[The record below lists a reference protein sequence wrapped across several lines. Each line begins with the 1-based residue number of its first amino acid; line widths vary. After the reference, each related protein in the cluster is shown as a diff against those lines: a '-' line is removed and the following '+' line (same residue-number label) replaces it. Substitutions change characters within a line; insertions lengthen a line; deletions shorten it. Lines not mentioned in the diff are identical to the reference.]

1 MRAHSRPCFVSREGS
16 VLRILCTLAV
26 LIFPVS
32 ALADR
37 GHADTCAVELSGLA
51 LKTYQASVGLAERGQ
66 TLRQAI
72 GGYLR
77 PLVQAGQVKESDG
90 RKAGFAAAMCVRLV
104 HRKADREARAGF
116 RKDEERHSQALQR
129 QMPWVKNAKFK
140 PRDDDDDDDDDD

>member
-1 MRAHSRPCFVSREGS
+1 MQGTLAARLVSREGS

-26 LIFPVS
+26 LVFPMS

-37 GHADTCAVELSGLA
+37 GHADACAVELNGLA

-72 GGYLR
+72 GGYLK
-77 PLVQAGQVKESDG
+77 PLVQAGQVTEGDG

-116 RKDEERHSQALQR
+116 RKDEAKHSQALQS

-140 PRDDDDDDDDDD
+140 PRDDEDDDD

>member
-1 MRAHSRPCFVSREGS
+1 

-32 ALADR
+32 AMADR
-37 GHADTCAVELSGLA
+37 GHADACAVELNGLA
-51 LKTYQASVGLAERGQ
+51 LKTYHASVGLAERGQ

-77 PLVQAGQVKESDG
+77 PLVQAGQVAESDG

-104 HRKADREARAGF
+104 HRKADREAKAGF
-116 RKDEERHSQALQR
+116 RQDEAKHSKALQS
-129 QMPWVKNAKFK
+129 QMPWVKNSKFK
-140 PRDDDDDDDDDD
+140 PRDQRNDDDDDDDD